1 MFFAV
6 CVIYIK
12 SRLYILTVKCCL
24 VCYKKN
30 SHLVD
35 VIIVIIAYNSTI
47 LAMYDFALSRIASI
61 ISTPDNKTYQHIFWG
76 FFVSAYWVYSQ
87 EWRHF
92 KCTANAYANGCKHVL
107 QLQCSY
113 ATDL

>member
-1 MFFAV
+1 MFAIISFVADIVSCPNDKIQYKSTMLYVFAV

-47 LAMYDFALSRIASI
+47 LAMY
-61 ISTPDNKTYQHIFWG
+61 

-87 EWRHF
+87 ESRHF

-107 QLQCSY
+107 QCSY